1 MNQEPF
7 WTLCAPAEGAF
18 FARQVPAGAEA
29 RLPYVHV
36 KHFGRYETEAQA
48 QAACDRVNRVYLATT
63 RARLELMEALDVLA
77 YREKAMLEHAATG
90 QGVMLNVTSDEALEA
105 GKLAV
110 EERLK

>member
-1 MNQEPF
+1 MNQEPY

-18 FARQVPAGAEA
+18 FPRHIPAGVEA
-29 RLPYVHV
+29 RLPYTQV

-48 QAACDRVNRVYLATT
+48 KAACDRVNRVYLATT
-63 RARLELMEALDVLA
+63 RARLELLEALDVLA

-90 QGVMLNVTSDEALEA
+90 RGYELAVSSDDVLKA